1 MLNILVAIAT
11 TAGFVLVMVGIIA
24 FINTFFGTR
33 IGLSGSAIP
42 ADTVIGTIC
51 IVLGGLFLFAPL
63 VLRKLFGRNH

>member
-1 MLNILVAIAT
+1 
-11 TAGFVLVMVGIIA
+11 MVGIIA